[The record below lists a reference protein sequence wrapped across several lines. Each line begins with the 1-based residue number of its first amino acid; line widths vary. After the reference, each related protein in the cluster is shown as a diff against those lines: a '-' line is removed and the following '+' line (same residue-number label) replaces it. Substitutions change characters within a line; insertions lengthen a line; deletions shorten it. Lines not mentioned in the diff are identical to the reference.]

1 MKKNNDKISKI
12 YYKAIFVGIGIIIL
26 ICFVSSFTI
35 RDRNIRLHG
44 TVVKAPIVEFYGRL
58 SRPNGSVTVNINGEN
73 LNAGSFDYTG
83 YKIGDYIEVCYIP
96 GEYCVVQTRM
106 NPKRYYLFFSLE
118 AFVLLIG
125 IYLIVG
131 GLKGQNSK

>member
-1 MKKNNDKISKI
+1 M
-12 YYKAIFVGIGIIIL
+12 GG
-26 ICFVSSFTI
+26 SSSQS
-35 RDRNIRLHG
+35 DEHVLASL
-44 TVVKAPIVEFYGRL
+44 KGRPQG
-58 SRPNGSVTVNINGEN
+58 RSVTNINREN
-73 LNAGSFDYTG
+73 LNAGKFDYTG
-83 YKIGDYIEVCYIP
+83 YKIGDSIEVCYIP
-96 GEYCVVQTRM
+96 GEYCVVQKRM